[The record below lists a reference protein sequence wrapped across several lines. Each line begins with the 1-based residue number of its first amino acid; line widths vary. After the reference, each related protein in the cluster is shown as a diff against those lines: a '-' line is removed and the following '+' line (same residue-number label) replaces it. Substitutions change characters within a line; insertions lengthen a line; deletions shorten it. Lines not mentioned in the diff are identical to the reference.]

1 VAEIE
6 PNATPTSVAT
16 EAVAG
21 APVPPYRSDDVPPVE
36 GAVPP
41 PGAPVRPRGLVR
53 WGVAVGTLAVVVG
66 VVSIAVVLLAAG
78 SVGSAIRGWLPPDT
92 VAYLE
97 VRADLPGDQ
106 RSNVADLLA
115 RFPGFADRATL
126 ETKIDET
133 IERLL
138 DDSGVR
144 WTQDVKPWFGGE
156 FGLVVTSAIFDAAA
170 ELDEPGPFEPAA
182 PPEDG
187 AALLVAVRDAAAA
200 SAWVATQVEGDVRT
214 ETYAGGEL
222 TLVAGPEGTMMA
234 FAARNDVLVL
244 GGEGTVRAVLDTG
257 GASRVGDSEPFA
269 AGRRAAP
276 GAYLG
281 FGYVDLAAFIDGAL
295 EAAGEAA
302 ELPQA
307 CLDEALAAAPA
318 WAVGSVR
325 AEDDLLAFTS
335 TVAEV
340 GERPATAAT
349 ASVIAEHLPD
359 TTVVAL
365 GTREF
370 GPSLL
375 AWLDRLERLLT
386 CDPEAAE
393 IIDQLLV
400 GLAAF
405 GGADALAGWA
415 GDAAFALDFGDR
427 GWTGGFAATAADE
440 AAAGRALQQVRSIL
454 ALAGAGGDVG
464 IQVREEPYGE
474 GALLLIEVQSDLA
487 GEEAPAF
494 AATVQGGVFAVGTV
508 DFVKGVVDTERHT
521 SLAATDAYRRAV
533 SAAGGTG
540 VSEVF
545 VHLAGLAAGV
555 ETMVPTEEQ
564 DRFRTEVKPYLEP
577 LEAFVALAGPPGET
591 TESRAVITFTK

>member
-1 VAEIE
+1 MAEIE
-6 PNATPTSVAT
+6 PNATPTSVST
-16 EAVAG
+16 ETVIG
-21 APVPPYRSDDVPPVE
+21 APVPPGPADDVAPDG
-36 GAVPP
+36 GAGPP

-53 WGVAVGTLAVVVG
+53 WGVAAGTLAVVVG
-66 VVSIAVVLLAAG
+66 VVSIAAVFLAAG
-78 SVGSAIRGWLPPDT
+78 SVGSAVRGWLPPDT

-106 RSNVADLLA
+106 RANVADLLA
-115 RFPGFADRATL
+115 RFPGFADQATL
-126 ETKIDET
+126 ETKIDEA

-138 DDSGVR
+138 EDSGVR

-156 FGLVVTSAIFDAAA
+156 LGLVVTSAIFEAAA
-170 ELDEPGPFEPAA
+170 VLDEPGRFEPA

-187 AALLVAVRDAAAA
+187 AALLIGVKDAAAA
-200 SAWVATQVEGDVRT
+200 TAWMAAQVEGDMRT

-222 TLVAGPEGTMMA
+222 TLADGPDGTTMA

-244 GGEGTVRAVLDTG
+244 GAEGTVRAVLDTG
-257 GASRVGDSEPFA
+257 GASRVGAAEPFA

-281 FGYVDLAAFIDGAL
+281 FGFVDLAAFIDGAL

-302 ELPQA
+302 EVPQA
-307 CLDEALAAAPA
+307 CLDEWLAAVPA

-335 TVAEV
+335 TVPEV
-340 GERPATAAT
+340 GERRGTAAT
-349 ASVIAEHLPD
+349 ASVIAEHLPG
-359 TTVVAL
+359 TTLVAL
-365 GTREF
+365 RTREF
-370 GPSLL
+370 GASLL
-375 AWLDRLERLLT
+375 AGLDRLGGLLA
-386 CDPEAAE
+386 CDPQATDVM
-393 IIDQLLV
+393 DQLRV

-405 GGADALAGWA
+405 GGAEALVGWA

-440 AAAGRALQQVRSIL
+440 AAAGRALEQIRAIL
-454 ALAGAGGDVG
+454 ALAGAGADVG

-487 GEEAPAF
+487 GEEPPAF
-494 AATVQGGVFAVGTV
+494 AATVQGGVLAVGTV
-508 DFVKGVVDTERHT
+508 DFVKGVVDTEPDT
-521 SLAATDAYRRAV
+521 SLAATEAYRRAV

-545 VHLAGLAAGV
+545 VHLAGLATGV
-555 ETMVPTEEQ
+555 EAMIPAEERE
-564 DRFRTEVKPYLEP
+564 RFRTEVKPFLEP
-577 LEAFVALAGPPGET
+577 LEAFAALAGPPGAT